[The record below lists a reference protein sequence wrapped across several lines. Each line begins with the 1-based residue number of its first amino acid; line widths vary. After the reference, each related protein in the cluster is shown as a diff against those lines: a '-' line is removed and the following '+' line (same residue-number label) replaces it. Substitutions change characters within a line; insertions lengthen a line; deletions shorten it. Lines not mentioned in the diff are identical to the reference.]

1 MPPKKRVVRRRAVR
15 RPMMGGRKRR
25 VMGRG
30 FLDSIRSGLS
40 SANDFL
46 RDNRLIS
53 RGLRMI
59 PGKYS
64 EPLANLASTAGY
76 GRRTN
81 VMSRKRTARVAR
93 RSGRGFMDWVNKA
106 NDFLKDNRLIS
117 RGLSMIPG
125 KYSQPL
131 AALASTAGYGRKRRG
146 GMMLSPPFMGG
157 MKKRRMVGG
166 RIIFPSVYTAGLGG
180 MSATTY

>member
-1 MPPKKRVVRRRAVR
+1 MPPKKRVVRRRAPVKR
-15 RPMMGGRKRR
+15 STGRKR

-30 FLDSIRSGLS
+30 FLDSLRSGLS

-64 EPLANLASTAGY
+64 QPLASLAETAGY
-76 GRRTN
+76 GRR
-81 VMSRKRTARVAR
+81 KRTAR

-131 AALASTAGYGRKRRG
+131 AALASTAGYGRRRRG

-166 RIIFPSVYTAGLGG
+166 RIIFPAVYTAGLGG